1 MNNMDDTTEDILLK
15 KTGRNRIAIEEMEK
29 ELEALKKLVSELSKK
44 ITNVVLMV
52 EAAGIEDREK
62 FLRGD

>member
-1 MNNMDDTTEDILLK
+1 MDDTTEDILLK

-29 ELEALKKLVSELSKK
+29 ELEALKKLVSELNKK
-44 ITNVVLMV
+44 ITSVTLMV

>member
-1 MNNMDDTTEDILLK
+1 MDETTEDILLK
-15 KTGRNRIAIEEMEK
+15 KTGRNRLAIEKMEK
-29 ELEALKKLVSELSKK
+29 DLESLKKLVSELSKK

>member
-1 MNNMDDTTEDILLK
+1 MDETTEDILLK
-15 KTGRNRIAIEEMEK
+15 KTGRNRMKIEEMEK

>member
-1 MNNMDDTTEDILLK
+1 M
-15 KTGRNRIAIEEMEK
+15 AIEKMEK

-52 EAAGIEDREK
+52 EAAGIEDRES
-62 FLRGD
+62 FLRGE

>member
-1 MNNMDDTTEDILLK
+1 MDDTTEDILLK

-62 FLRGD
+62 FLRGG

>member
-1 MNNMDDTTEDILLK
+1 MDDTTEDILLK
-15 KTGRNRIAIEEMEK
+15 KTGRNRMAIEKMEK

-52 EAAGIEDREK
+52 EAAGIEDRES
-62 FLRGD
+62 FLRGE

>member
-1 MNNMDDTTEDILLK
+1 MDETTEDILLK
-15 KTGRNRIAIEEMEK
+15 KTGRNRMAIEDLEK
-29 ELEALKKLVSELSKK
+29 DIESFKKMIIELNRKLTSL
-44 ITNVVLMV
+44 TLLV

>member
-1 MNNMDDTTEDILLK
+1 MDETTEDILLK
-15 KTGRNRIAIEEMEK
+15 KTGRNRLAIEKMEK
-29 ELEALKKLVSELSKK
+29 DLESLKKLVSELSKK

-62 FLRGD
+62 FLRGE

>member
-15 KTGRNRIAIEEMEK
+15 KTGRNRMAIEKMEK

-52 EAAGIEDREK
+52 EAAGIEDRES
-62 FLRGD
+62 FLRGE